1 MLYLSEKTGKTYK
14 TVEELQ
20 TAELEFDKAAAE
32 KAKLMEEKRAR
43 AKEVEEAYLEYQK
56 VIEESTAKMAAA
68 EKKWVELRNKFAE
81 DYNGYH
87 MTYVNNNGKKTV
99 TVGELLDVMNKLSNW

>member
-20 TAELEFDKAAAE
+20 AAEAELEKAEAE
-32 KAKLMEEKRAR
+32 KAKVVEAKRAR

-56 VIEESTAKMAAA
+56 VLEEASAKVAEA